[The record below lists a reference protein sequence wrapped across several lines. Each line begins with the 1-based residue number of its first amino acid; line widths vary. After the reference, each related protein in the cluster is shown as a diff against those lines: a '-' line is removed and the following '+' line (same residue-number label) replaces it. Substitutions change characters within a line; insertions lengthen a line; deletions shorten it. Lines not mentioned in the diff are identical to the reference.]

1 MLTPRVKLSPARP
14 EESSR
19 IYAFYQQ
26 AQDPGVLPRPE
37 ADLKQAAEKG
47 LFFIGRAGS
56 EIVAVAGVFDLGLD
70 PYVELGGTFVAP
82 GVRGFGLQGLLFKLR
97 IAATVVNQGPDAR
110 MLTAIDPVNT
120 PSAKNATK
128 AGFISWTDP
137 ASAVLEP
144 CVNCPKRQAALV
156 ANRQCCCDFFV
167 LPDDEARKQVRE
179 FLILTQDGSMIDM
192 SGRAGESLTVN
203 IESNLLSKPYRLAL
217 NDFVSGQNW

>member
-19 IYAFYQQ
+19 IYAFYQE

-37 ADLKQAAEKG
+37 ADLEQAAEKG
-47 LFFIGRAGS
+47 LFFVGRSGGK
-56 EIVAVAGVFDLGLD
+56 IVAVAGVFDLGLD

-82 GVRGFGLQGLLFKLR
+82 SVRGFGLQGLLFKLR
-97 IAATVVNQGPDAR
+97 IAATVVNQGSDAR
-110 MLTAIDPVNT
+110 MLTAINPANT

-128 AGFISWTDP
+128 AGFISWTNP

-144 CVNCPKRQAALV
+144 CVNCPKRSAALV
-156 ANRQCCCDFFV
+156 ANRRCCCDFFV
-167 LPDDEARKQVRE
+167 LPDNEARKQVRE

-203 IESNLLSKPYRLAL
+203 IESNLLSQPYRLAL
-217 NDFVSGQNW
+217 DDFASGQNW